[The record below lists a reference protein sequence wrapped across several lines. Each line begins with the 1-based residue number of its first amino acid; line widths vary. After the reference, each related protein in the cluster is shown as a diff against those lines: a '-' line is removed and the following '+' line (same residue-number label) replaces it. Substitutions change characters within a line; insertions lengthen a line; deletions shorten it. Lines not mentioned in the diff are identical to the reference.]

1 LWADEI
7 KDSRIL
13 SQCFSNCHGQSI
25 FFYFFDLKQI
35 FLIHQNEI
43 KSLGPKKIF
52 SPLETAAAVV
62 SVFFL
67 SQRNEEVFD
76 FFLLIINVRVI
87 AST

>member
-35 FLIHQNEI
+35 FLVHQNEI

-52 SPLETAAAVV
+52 SPLETAAAAV
-62 SVFFL
+62 SV
-67 SQRNEEVFD
+67 SQRNEKVFN
-76 FFLLIINVRVI
+76 FFLFIINVRVI